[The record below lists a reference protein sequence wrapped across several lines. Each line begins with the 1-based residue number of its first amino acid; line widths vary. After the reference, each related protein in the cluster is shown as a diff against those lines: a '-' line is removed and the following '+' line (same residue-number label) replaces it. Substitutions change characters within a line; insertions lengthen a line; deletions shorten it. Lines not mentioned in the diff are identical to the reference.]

1 MDQVKLG
8 AFVAQLRRERGWT
21 QEELGERLGVTNK
34 TVSRW
39 ENGNYMP
46 GIEMLALMGR
56 EFDVSLNELLEGRR
70 LDDEA
75 EFRAAAD
82 KNLASAMESR
92 LDRFWKWMERYGA
105 YAALVFAL
113 CCIILML
120 SFVLYRNRIT
130 YPYDALPVGTWG
142 NTFARRSDA
151 AQHGEYVVLD
161 REGRYYRYRQFQPLE
176 QIGRASCRE
185 RV

>member
-1 MDQVKLG
+1 MGMLKAGKGGLDMDQVKLG

-82 KNLASAMESR
+82 KNLASAMEKPFGQV
-92 LDRFWKWMERYGA
+92 LEVDGA
-105 YAALVFAL
+105 VWCLRCGGAPA
-113 CCIILML
+113 
-120 SFVLYRNRIT
+120 VLRH
-130 YPYDALPVGTWG
+130 WG
-142 NTFARRSDA
+142 A
-151 AQHGEYVVLD
+151 VVCAVPEPDHVSL
-161 REGRYYRYRQFQPLE
+161 
-176 QIGRASCRE
+176 
-185 RV
+185 

>member
-1 MDQVKLG
+1 MYEIDKEQFGTFLS
-8 AFVAQLRRERGWT
+8 QLRRERGWT
-21 QEELGERLGVTNK
+21 QEELGERRGVTNK

-142 NTFARRSDA
+142 NTIARRSDA
-151 AQHGEYVVLD
+151 AQHGEHVVLD
-161 REGRYYRYRQFQPLE
+161 RDE
-176 QIGRASCRE
+176 RA
-185 RV
+185 